1 MFRKTVSTAR
11 VVAVLAAA
19 FSFSAL
25 AVVAQAAP
33 PPGGNLDFTVLRNGS
48 EVGRHE
54 MRFRNEADGL
64 KIDIRTNVAVKVAFI
79 TAYRFEH
86 EGHEIWQNGRL
97 VRLWSKTNDDGTP
110 HVLDVSAGTGDLSI
124 MADGKQAE
132 KAAVSIPASLWNE
145 RIVQQRSILNTL
157 DGSRMNIAVA
167 DMGPETVPVKG
178 QPVPARRYAI
188 TGDLQRE
195 LWYDAQNVLVKV
207 RFKAKDGSDIE
218 YLRQ

>member
-1 MFRKTVSTAR
+1 MYPKVSAVALATASLF
-11 VVAVLAAA
+11 LAI
-19 FSFSAL
+19 SQFSAVP
-25 AVVAQAAP
+25 AAAAP
-33 PPGGNLDFTVLRNGS
+33 PPGGVLDFTVLRNGS

-54 MRFRNEADGL
+54 MLFRTDADGL

-86 EGHEIWQNGRL
+86 EGHEVWQAGRL
-97 VRLWSKTNDDGTP
+97 ARLWSKTNDDGTK
-110 HVLDVSAGTGDLSI
+110 HVLDVTAGGESLVV
-124 MADGKQAE
+124 MADGKEAQKLSA
-132 KAAVSIPASLWNE
+132 SIPASLWNE
-145 RIVQQRSILNTL
+145 RIVQQKDILNTL
-157 DGSRMNIAVA
+157 DGTRMAIKVADLGTEAVA
-167 DMGPETVPVKG
+167 VKNTV
-178 QPVPARRYAI
+178 VPARHYVI

>member
-1 MFRKTVSTAR
+1 MLYKTMYA
-11 VVAVLAAA
+11 ALAAA
-19 FSFSAL
+19 TLSLTAIAPAF
-25 AVVAQAAP
+25 AAP
-33 PPGGNLDFTVLRNGS
+33 PPGGNLNFTVLRNGS
-48 EVGRHE
+48 QVGQHQ
-54 MRFRNEADGL
+54 MQFRNEADGL

-86 EGHEIWQNGRL
+86 EGHEIWQNGQL
-97 VRLWSKTNDDGTP
+97 MRLWSKTNDDGTH
-110 HVLDVSAGTGDLSI
+110 HVLDVTSGGSDLSVT
-124 MADGKQAE
+124 ADGKAAE

-145 RIVQQRSILNTL
+145 GILQQRSILNTL
-157 DGSRMNIAVA
+157 DGSRMTISVA
-167 DMGPETVPVKG
+167 DLGTETVPVQG
-178 QPVPARRYAI
+178 QAMPARHYAI

>member
-1 MFRKTVSTAR
+1 MFCKTVAAALAAVAISFTAM
-11 VVAVLAAA
+11 AVL
-19 FSFSAL
+19 
-25 AVVAQAAP
+25 AAP

-54 MRFRNEADGL
+54 MRFRTEADSL

-86 EGHEIWQNGRL
+86 EGHEVWQNGRL

-110 HVLDVSAGTGDLSI
+110 HVLDVSAGGSELTV
-124 MADGKQAE
+124 MADGKE
-132 KAAVSIPASLWNE
+132 PERAAVSIPASLWNE

-157 DGSRMNIAVA
+157 DGTRMNIAVS
-167 DMGPETVPVKG
+167 DLGPEAVSIKG
-178 QPVPARRYAI
+178 RGVPARHYSI